1 MGLCVYIGVLVFICL
16 SGCFLSVCVCVC
28 VLGVLGAA
36 EREIRDTLGVL
47 RRVFCVVVE
56 PV

>member
-1 MGLCVYIGVLVFICL
+1 MC
-16 SGCFLSVCVCVC
+16 VCVCVC